1 MSEGQVIAEQPDV
14 SDAPAR
20 TFSRPPLF
28 LHIGRGKSG
37 SSTIQAL
44 ISEYADFMT
53 AMGVACPLSADGL
66 SVHARL
72 ASALQTGKDLEALEK
87 FRKDVRQNKRKKIF
101 ISAESLFNLKRA
113 RIRHLKRQVRDRELR
128 LLCYIRDYPSWVQS
142 IYGQRTKRTDNL
154 EDFDGFFQSIRP
166 RVSALPGLER
176 WAEVCGWAAMHVRP
190 LQPEALA
197 AGDLVADTLHAL
209 GVNALAPDLEDRNV
223 AVHWMVL
230 EMQRALA
237 AAAKER
243 SIAFDARQ
251 AKEMR
256 RLFIRCTEGVEPRR
270 VQYITREQWKDLA
283 ELYRSDMAA
292 VGKQVGV
299 TFPINLTAPPERPF
313 LPDFSAVSEAVKS
326 DVLRDLGTARRLDP
340 ALIELIHEVF
350 GPKTS

>member
-1 MSEGQVIAEQPDV
+1 MSEGQVIAGQPDV
-14 SDAPAR
+14 SDAPAK

-44 ISEYADFMT
+44 IWEYADFMT
-53 AMGVACPLSADGL
+53 AMGVACPLTVDGFPN
-66 SVHARL
+66 HARL
-72 ASALQTGKDLEALEK
+72 ASALQTGEDQETLEK
-87 FRKDVRQNKRKKIF
+87 FRSDVRGNRRKKVF
-101 ISAESLFNLKRA
+101 ISAESLFKLRKV

-128 LLCYIRDYPSWVQS
+128 ILCYVRDYPSWVQS
-142 IYGQRTKRTDNL
+142 MYGQRTKRTDNFQ
-154 EDFDGFFQSIRP
+154 DFDGFYQSIRP
-166 RVSALPGLER
+166 RVSALPALER
-176 WAEVCGWAAMHVRP
+176 WAEVCGWDAMHVRP

-230 EMQRALA
+230 ELQRALA

-256 RLFIRCTEGVEPRR
+256 RLFMKCTEGVEPRR
-270 VQYITREQWKDLA
+270 VQYLTKEQWEDLA

-292 VGKQVGV
+292 VGEQVGV

-313 LPDFSAVSEAVKS
+313 LPDHSAVPATVKS